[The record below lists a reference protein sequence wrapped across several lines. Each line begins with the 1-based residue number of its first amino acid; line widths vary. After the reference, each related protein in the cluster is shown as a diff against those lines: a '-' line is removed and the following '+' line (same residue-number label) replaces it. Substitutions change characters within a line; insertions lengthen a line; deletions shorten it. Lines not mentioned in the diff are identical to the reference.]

1 MPCWQ
6 KSQFQNKKIDF
17 GSKYPNFGVKIAQLE
32 PHQLMFSTRKWCLIG
47 SLIRGYQK
55 FYSLPKI
62 DFWPRKWPTLAP
74 NCSNND
80 LFRPVLRLAKEQ
92 CEQARW
98 LLLVEK
104 TIRAIEMSP
113 NFAFMENVMVCCGCV
128 EDAHWLSAAGVMCRC
143 VGDRG
148 CDTSF
153 RPPTSIGL
161 AYPIIITTMITMA
174 INDYHQNHHYYDSG
188 CDIFF
193 WPLTSIV

>member
-1 MPCWQ
+1 MSQVKDHPIPQHKPRSNVGKGLRKGWNVWKESDGYNKAPC
-6 KSQFQNKKIDF
+6 
-17 GSKYPNFGVKIAQLE
+17 
-32 PHQLMFSTRKWCLIG
+32 
-47 SLIRGYQK
+47 
-55 FYSLPKI
+55 
-62 DFWPRKWPTLAP
+62 PT
-74 NCSNND
+74 
-80 LFRPVLRLAKEQ
+80 KEQ

-113 NFAFMENVMVCCGCV
+113 NFAFMENVMFCCGCV
-128 EDAHWLSAAGVMCRC
+128 DVAHWLSAAGVMCRC

-161 AYPIIITTMITMA
+161 AYPIIITIMITMA
-174 INDYHQNHHYYDSG
+174 INDYHHHQNHHHYDSG